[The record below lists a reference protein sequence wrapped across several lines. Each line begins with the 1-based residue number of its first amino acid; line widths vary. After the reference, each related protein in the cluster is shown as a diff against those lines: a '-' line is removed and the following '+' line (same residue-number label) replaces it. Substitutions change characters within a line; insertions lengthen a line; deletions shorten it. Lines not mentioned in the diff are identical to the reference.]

1 SSLLSL
7 LHLILITLAIFGIL
21 YSIIPSKKSDNPDE
35 MFSKKMKRFA
45 ILGGG
50 VIGFI
55 LSFIPIEFMIL
66 TIFISVLIFGA
77 IIETFI
83 SYQEK
88 RENISIKWRFYSIIF
103 FIIILIM
110 TIILLI
116 LQFFNLLF

>member
-1 SSLLSL
+1 L

-55 LSFIPIEFMIL
+55 FSFIPIEFMIL

-77 IIETFI
+77 ILEPYI
-83 SYQEK
+83 YYKEK
-88 RENISIKWRFYSIIF
+88 KDKISIKWRFYSIIF
-103 FIIILIM
+103 LVIILII
-110 TIILLI
+110 TGIFLI
-116 LQFFNLLF
+116 LQFSNILL